1 MPVARKSTSSR
12 ILDLP
17 LFVAAAITVL
27 YYLFITQESM
37 KETLLAHYTTEHVVE
52 YAIVAFFI
60 WGLTD
65 VVFRAA
71 GFPSEM
77 LALKQTWIPARGA
90 REPVSNASLLLQQVQ
105 KKPRWLT
112 ESRIGLRMAAALTY
126 LQEQGSAA
134 ELKDHLRYLAELDE
148 EKAHHNY
155 ALVRF
160 ICWVTPMLGFLGTV
174 VHFGTALGGQEAG
187 EIGEKLPT
195 VVAEMG
201 TAFNTTTVAL
211 VAATTMMFC
220 LFLAERVERN
230 IVHTIDRRVER
241 ELLHRFE
248 IGDANMTPFLAALEA
263 SSRAQQQAVSATL
276 ERQIQIWTKA
286 FDALAQQ
293 SEQRNAAQA
302 ALWEKALFDAQ
313 QRFDEGESQREGRLN
328 RVLHSMESERELHRN
343 EVRTSVEQVAALQT
357 DFARLVEQLGS
368 VTKDK
373 GEIMH
378 LQSTLA
384 ENLRLLRETSQI
396 DEALHGLSAA
406 IHLLTARGHAG
417 GVSDQRAA

>member
-1 MPVARKSTSSR
+1 MPVARKSTSPK

-17 LFVAAAITVL
+17 LLVAMAVTVG

-37 KETLLAHYTTEHVVE
+37 KDTLLAHYTTEHIVE
-52 YAIVAFFI
+52 YVIVAFFI

-65 VVFRAA
+65 VLFRAA

-77 LALKQTWIPARGA
+77 LALKQPWIPARGA
-90 REPVSNASLLLQQVQ
+90 REPVSQAAALLQHVHR
-105 KKPRWLT
+105 KPRWLV
-112 ESRIGLRMAAALTY
+112 ESRIGRRFAAALTY
-126 LQEQGSAA
+126 LVDQGSTT
-134 ELKDHLRYLAELDE
+134 ELKDHLRCLAEQDE

-187 EIGEKLPT
+187 EIGEKLPK

-230 IVHTIDRRVER
+230 IVHTIDRRVEH

-248 IGDANMTPFLAALEA
+248 VADANMAPFLTALEAASQVNLEAMDAALE
-263 SSRAQQQAVSATL
+263 
-276 ERQIQIWTKA
+276 RQLQIWGGA
-286 FDALAQQ
+286 FQALAGQ
-293 SEQRNAAQA
+293 SEKRHEAQA
-302 ALWEKALFDAQ
+302 ALWEQSLEHMR
-313 QRFDEGESQREGRLN
+313 QRFDASETEREERLV
-328 RVLHSMESERELHRN
+328 RVLGAMESERDLHRN
-343 EVRTSVEQVAALQT
+343 EVRTSVEHVAALQA
-357 DFARLVEQLGS
+357 DFARLLERLGA
-368 VTKDK
+368 VTEGN
-373 GEIMH
+373 GEIVQ
-378 LQSTLA
+378 LQSSLA
-384 ENLRLLRETSQI
+384 ENLRLLRETAQI
-396 DEALHGLSAA
+396 DEALHGLTGA
-406 IHLLTARGHAG
+406 IHLLTARGNAG
-417 GVSDQRAA
+417 SAGDQRAA